1 MGIKLYWDML
11 EKLVPHINMNFV
23 MEISSDSVLKQF
35 AKDHFNADIVI
46 QRIKTDLNASDEKTL
61 KLMNESFKLM
71 GFHDVSFIFQTE

>member
-35 AKDHFNADIVI
+35 ANDHFNTDVVI
-46 QRIKTDLNASDEKTL
+46 QGIKTDLNASDEKTL